1 MNETNKT
8 FWSDPDV
15 GLLLLRVFG
24 GGLYFLHGLHKL
36 SAGIEAQTNML
47 VEAGLPGFLMNFYV
61 VTEVLAPILLVLGV
75 FTRLSAA
82 SIVMTM
88 LVILYVLPFP
98 IMALNEHGAWV
109 VELQVL
115 YLAIPLGLFFTGPG
129 RFRVWGSKSGNWL
142 LD

>member
-1 MNETNKT
+1 MNDNKST
-8 FWSDPDV
+8 IWSDPDV
-15 GLLLLRVFG
+15 GLLVLRVFG
-24 GGLYFLHGLHKL
+24 GGLLFLHGWHKL
-36 SAGIEAQTNML
+36 FAGTENQQGMMADAGI
-47 VEAGLPGFLMNFYV
+47 PGFFMHLYIV
-61 VTEVLAPILLVLGV
+61 SEVIAPVLLVLGI
-75 FTRLSAA
+75 FTRLSAL
-82 SIVMTM
+82 SIVVTM

-129 RFRVWGSKSGNWL
+129 RFSVRANKSGNWL